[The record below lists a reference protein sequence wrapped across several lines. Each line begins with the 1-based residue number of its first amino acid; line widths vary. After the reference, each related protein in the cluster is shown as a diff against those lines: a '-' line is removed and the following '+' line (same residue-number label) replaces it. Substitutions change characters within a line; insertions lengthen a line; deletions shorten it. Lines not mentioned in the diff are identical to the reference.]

1 MTSQDSS
8 RRQIAAAPSLSARSL
23 RRADSSVSASA
34 ARGRPR
40 RRFQGSLTLSTL
52 ESARRPIQA
61 SRRLCAPAHVVLQF
75 LADLENHALLAPASV
90 SVLSLDGQRHRATR
104 ALVRLRGPLAIR
116 RTASTELLRATGSS
130 IVGRANVGNTTVASV
145 VWKVEALGEG
155 SVVTLCATVDA
166 ASSLDGLLLRFGG
179 RRWLAGRFAGALE
192 QLSQQL
198 TAAASATTRSSQR
211 GLRVA

>member
-1 MTSQDSS
+1 
-8 RRQIAAAPSLSARSL
+8 
-23 RRADSSVSASA
+23 
-34 ARGRPR
+34 
-40 RRFQGSLTLSTL
+40 
-52 ESARRPIQA
+52 
-61 SRRLCAPAHVVLQF
+61 LQF

-130 IVGRANVGNTTVASV
+130 IVGRANVGNTVASV
-145 VWKVEALGEG
+145 VWNVEALREG

-166 ASSLDGLLLRFGG
+166 ASSLDRLLLRFGG

-198 TAAASATTRSSQR
+198 TAAASGTTRSSQR